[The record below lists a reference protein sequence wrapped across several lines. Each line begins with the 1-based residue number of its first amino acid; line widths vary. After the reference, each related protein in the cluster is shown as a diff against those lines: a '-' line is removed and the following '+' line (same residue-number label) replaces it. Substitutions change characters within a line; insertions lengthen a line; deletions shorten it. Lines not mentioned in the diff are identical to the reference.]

1 MTLRDEAEAVIR
13 GWHRYEVE
21 RGGAAVVDY
30 DCQPPREPQ
39 PPAESRYAVLARLSS
54 LREAADRE
62 GDTDLGESLGA
73 HACYLRAL
81 LGERLALDDYVL
93 ATQGCHAHGWPLD
106 YLDQVQQRA
115 VERLAQ
121 IGIGWNENTEKALE
135 EAEGRMSADAAPEA
149 IEKAAARF
157 EPLVRERCGTDAPY
171 ELSIE
176 TVDVD
181 QYWSYW
187 LDGQG
192 SSAHLRLNLR
202 RSSFTAVRAR
212 QFALHEILGHA
223 LQSAS
228 CAARCA
234 AEEVPWL
241 RVLAVHAPHQ
251 VLLEGL
257 AQAMPLFITPDDDAL
272 VTRARL
278 DHYRQLVFAE
288 LHRRIN
294 DGEPIEECVAFARAR
309 IPYLTDRDIGDLL
322 TDRSTDPLLRSYL
335 WAYPAGLDWF
345 VNLADHAS
353 SVVIEEVLRAAYRAP
368 LTPRQLSALWP
379 TGPAI
384 GGSGRQPLRV
394 REPSVP

>member
-1 MTLRDEAEAVIR
+1 MTLRDKAEAVIH
-13 GWHRYEVE
+13 GWHRYEIE
-21 RGGAAVVDY
+21 RGAAAVIDY

-54 LREAADRE
+54 LREAAARD
-62 GDTDLGESLGA
+62 GDTDLAESLRA

-81 LGERLALDDYVL
+81 LGERLNLDDYAL
-93 ATQGCHAHGWPLD
+93 ATQGCHAHGWPLN
-106 YLDQVQQRA
+106 YLDQIQQRA
-115 VERLAQ
+115 VERLAR
-121 IGIGWNENTEKALE
+121 IGIPWDENTEKALE
-135 EAEGRMSADAAPEA
+135 EAEGRISADAAPEA

-157 EPLVRERCGTDAPY
+157 EPLVRQRCGTDAPY
-171 ELSIE
+171 ELAIE

-192 SSAHLRLNLR
+192 SSARLRLNLR

-228 CAARCA
+228 YVARCA
-234 AEEVPWL
+234 SECVPWL

-251 VLLEGL
+251 VLLEGM
-257 AQAMPLFITPDDDAL
+257 AQAMPLFITPDDEPL
-272 VTRARL
+272 VTRVRL

-294 DGEPIEECVAFARAR
+294 DDVPIEDCVAFARAR
-309 IPYLTDRDIGDLL
+309 IPYMTDEAVGDLL
-322 TDRSTDPLLRSYL
+322 SDRGADPLLRSYL

-345 VNLADHAS
+345 TNLADHAS

-368 LTPRQLSALWP
+368 LSPRQLTALWP
-379 TGPAI
+379 TGPAV
-384 GGSGRQPLRV
+384 GGPGRQPLRV
-394 REPSVP
+394 RQPPVP